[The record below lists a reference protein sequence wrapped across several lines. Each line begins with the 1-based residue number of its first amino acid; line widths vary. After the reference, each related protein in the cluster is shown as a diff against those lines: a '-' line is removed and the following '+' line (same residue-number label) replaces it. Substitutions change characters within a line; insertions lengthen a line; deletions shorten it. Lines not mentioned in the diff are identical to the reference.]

1 MFETKLEKEMRYRKY
16 DPEYIKLTTLAN
28 MKLLP
33 DDGDQFDFRGGI
45 GNKIIKQI
53 KNEDGKYFER
63 NNPQEEWNSYDI
75 SSLLQ
80 RVLNIL
86 R

>member
-33 DDGDQFDFRGGI
+33 DNGDQFDFRGGI
-45 GNKIIKQI
+45 GNKILKQI

-63 NNPQEEWNSYDI
+63 DNPQEEWKLYDL
-75 SSLLQ
+75 SGLLK
-80 RVLNIL
+80 RVLSIL